1 MRTENIKIQNP
12 LQDNHLEPESQSSFD
27 IFRKKLIIASVV
39 ILLFFAYSDKI
50 WAQIESLYN
59 SSTEQFAGISTLM
72 SATANNDVDGVKF
85 FSKAGALVINQRNRG
100 GATSL
105 HIACREGNFEI
116 TKTLIDNGA
125 NVNIIDNEG
134 WTPLM
139 RASLNGNAEI
149 VEILLKNGAKASLL
163 NSLNESA
170 LIHAT
175 TSKCI
180 KCIEQIIENGDLIK
194 NMDILVLKSQIADAF
209 LIARSQENK
218 GSQGVLESFLDY
230 ASRMAPLVARNS
242 SIDDQEPLPLAL
254 NQNKISN
261 SKLNKFS
268 KNFILKNQD
277 NEKLTPEQQS
287 VYSVLEDP
295 NLPPLSNKYTSK
307 KEPTYELPQIAQQ
320 DIPLIETKEP
330 KTRYKLKSADNNDIA
345 KQNELVP
352 ALTANN
358 PNNKKP
364 IYNIPIQEKTFTNQ
378 NQQISK
384 PESKKFKFKTGQ
396 QSLIS
401 KNLNSPDVKDLENND
416 LSAVAVQDLT
426 SEPKSIPNPDSQAPT
441 PVELKKNKITFI
453 PNSKEKSQEVAPE
466 ETIFLIKK
474 KSNKYDK
481 HSVNGEVNEQI
492 NQDPQ
497 ITETSSEVVKKP
509 IKVFKFKKS
518 SSPQINNSNLESD
531 PIKLAPLEKEESLPS
546 LEESNQ
552 KNLEEKGSTIK
563 KFKFKKSINS
573 IAPTKD
579 DSSAI
584 SVQDLTSEQKSIPII
599 DSQAPNAVE
608 LKKNKITFIPNSK
621 KKNQEVTPEETIFL
635 VEKKLNENDKNS
647 ASEKP
652 LADLKNEEV
661 NEQMNQDPK
670 IPEPS
675 SEVAKKPNKVF
686 KFKKSSSPQINNS
699 SLESDSIK
707 LPPLEKE
714 ESLPSLEK
722 SLPSLEESLP
732 SLEKSLPSLEESTQK
747 NLEDKG
753 STIKKFKFKKST
765 NSIVPTKD
773 DKQEELE
780 NT

>member
-12 LQDNHLEPESQSSFD
+12 LQDTHLEPESQSSFG

-85 FSKAGALVINQRNRG
+85 FSKAGALVINQRNKG

-116 TKTLIDNGA
+116 VKTLIDNGA

-139 RASLNGNAEI
+139 RASLNGNGEI
-149 VEILLKNGAKASLL
+149 VEILLKNGAKANLL

-218 GSQGVLESFLDY
+218 STQGILELFLDY
-230 ASRMAPLVARNS
+230 TSRMSPLVAKNS
-242 SIDDQEPLPLAL
+242 STIDQESLPLLL
-254 NQNKISN
+254 NQKNINS

-268 KNFILKNQD
+268 KNFVLKNQD

-295 NLPPLSNKYTSK
+295 NLPPLSNKYTNK
-307 KEPTYELPQIAQQ
+307 KEPTYPPSKIAQQ
-320 DIPLIETKEP
+320 DIPLIDTKEP
-330 KTRYKLKSADNNDIA
+330 KTKYKLKSTYNNDIA
-345 KQNELVP
+345 KQNEILP

-378 NQQISK
+378 QTSK
-384 PESKKFKFKTGQ
+384 PEAKKFKFKTGQ

-426 SEPKSIPNPDSQAPT
+426 SEPKSIPNQDSQAPS
-441 PVELKKNKITFI
+441 PVELKKNKITFV

-466 ETIFLIKK
+466 ETIFLVEK

-481 HSVNGEVNEQI
+481 HSLTGEPIADLKNEEVNEQI
-492 NQDPQ
+492 NQDPK
-497 ITETSSEVVKKP
+497 IAEPSSEVVKKP
-509 IKVFKFKKS
+509 NKIFKFKKS
-518 SSPQINNSNLESD
+518 SSPQINNSNLEGA
-531 PIKLAPLEKEESLPS
+531 PIKLAPPKKEESLPS
-546 LEESNQ
+546 LDKPMQN
-552 KNLEEKGSTIK
+552 NLQEKGSTIK
-563 KFKFKKSINS
+563 KFKLKKSN
-573 IAPTKD
+573 
-579 DSSAI
+579 
-584 SVQDLTSEQKSIPII
+584 
-599 DSQAPNAVE
+599 
-608 LKKNKITFIPNSK
+608 
-621 KKNQEVTPEETIFL
+621 
-635 VEKKLNENDKNS
+635 
-647 ASEKP
+647 
-652 LADLKNEEV
+652 
-661 NEQMNQDPK
+661 
-670 IPEPS
+670 
-675 SEVAKKPNKVF
+675 
-686 KFKKSSSPQINNS
+686 
-699 SLESDSIK
+699 
-707 LPPLEKE
+707 
-714 ESLPSLEK
+714 
-722 SLPSLEESLP
+722 
-732 SLEKSLPSLEESTQK
+732 
-747 NLEDKG
+747 
-753 STIKKFKFKKST
+753 
-765 NSIVPTKD
+765 NSIVPSKD
-773 DKQEELE
+773 DKQEELQ

>member
-85 FSKAGALVINQRNRG
+85 FSKAGALVINQRNKG

-139 RASLNGNAEI
+139 RASLNGNGEI
-149 VEILLKNGAKASLL
+149 VEILLKNGAKANLL

-180 KCIEQIIENGDLIK
+180 KCLEQIIENGDLIK

-218 GSQGVLESFLDY
+218 GFQGVLESFLDY
-230 ASRMAPLVARNS
+230 ASRMAPLVAKNS
-242 SIDDQEPLPLAL
+242 PSANDQETLPLSL

-295 NLPPLSNKYTSK
+295 NLPPLSNKYTNK
-307 KEPTYELPQIAQQ
+307 KEPTYPPSKIAQQ
-320 DIPLIETKEP
+320 DIPLIDTKEP
-330 KTRYKLKSADNNDIA
+330 KTKYKLKSTYNNDIA
-345 KQNELVP
+345 KQNEILP

-378 NQQISK
+378 QTSK
-384 PESKKFKFKTGQ
+384 PQAKKFKFKTGQ

-401 KNLNSPDVKDLENND
+401 KNLNSPDAKDLENND

-426 SEPKSIPNPDSQAPT
+426 SIPKSIPNP
-441 PVELKKNKITFI
+441 
-453 PNSKEKSQEVAPE
+453 
-466 ETIFLIKK
+466 
-474 KSNKYDK
+474 Y
-481 HSVNGEVNEQI
+481 
-492 NQDPQ
+492 
-497 ITETSSEVVKKP
+497 
-509 IKVFKFKKS
+509 
-518 SSPQINNSNLESD
+518 
-531 PIKLAPLEKEESLPS
+531 
-546 LEESNQ
+546 
-552 KNLEEKGSTIK
+552 
-563 KFKFKKSINS
+563 
-573 IAPTKD
+573 
-579 DSSAI
+579 
-584 SVQDLTSEQKSIPII
+584 
-599 DSQAPNAVE
+599 SQAPNAVE

-621 KKNQEVTPEETIFL
+621 KKNQEVAPEETIFL
-635 VEKKLNENDKNS
+635 VEKKLNKYDKHS
-647 ASEKP
+647 LTGEP
-652 LADLKNEEV
+652 IADLKNEEV
-661 NEQMNQDPK
+661 NEQINQDSKGLKLPN
-670 IPEPS
+670 
-675 SEVAKKPNKVF
+675 EVTKKPNKIF
-686 KFKKSSSPQINNS
+686 KFKKSSSAQINNS
-699 SLESDSIK
+699 NLEGAPIK
-707 LPPLEKE
+707 LAPPKKE
-714 ESLPSLEK
+714 ESLPSLDK
-722 SLPSLEESLP
+722 PM
-732 SLEKSLPSLEESTQK
+732 QN
-747 NLEDKG
+747 NLQEKG
-753 STIKKFKFKKST
+753 STIKKFKLKKSN
-765 NSIVPTKD
+765 NSIVPSKD
-773 DKQEELE
+773 DKQEELQ

>member
-12 LQDNHLEPESQSSFD
+12 LQDTHLEPESQSSFG

-85 FSKAGALVINQRNRG
+85 FSKAGALVINQRNKG

-116 TKTLIDNGA
+116 VKTLIDNGA

-139 RASLNGNAEI
+139 RASLNGNGEI
-149 VEILLKNGAKASLL
+149 VEILLKNGAKANLL

-180 KCIEQIIENGDLIK
+180 KCLEQIIENGDLIK

-218 GSQGVLESFLDY
+218 GFQGVLESFLDY
-230 ASRMAPLVARNS
+230 ASRMAPLVAKNS
-242 SIDDQEPLPLAL
+242 PSANDQETLPLAL

-295 NLPPLSNKYTSK
+295 NLPPLSNKYTNK
-307 KEPTYELPQIAQQ
+307 KESDYQLPKISQQ
-320 DIPLIETKEP
+320 DIPLIQTQEP
-330 KTRYKLKSADNNDIA
+330 KTKYKLKSADNNDIA
-345 KQNELVP
+345 KQNELIP
-352 ALTANN
+352 ALTVNN

-364 IYNIPIQEKTFTNQ
+364 IYNTPTTIQEKTFTNQ
-378 NQQISK
+378 QISK
-384 PESKKFKFKTGQ
+384 PEAKKFKFKAGQ

-401 KNLNSPDVKDLENND
+401 KNLNSPNIKDLENND
-416 LSAVAVQDLT
+416 SSTIPVQDLT
-426 SEPKSIPNPDSQAPT
+426 SDPKSIPSLDKPSPSA
-441 PVELKKNKITFI
+441 VELKKNKITFV
-453 PNSKEKSQEVAPE
+453 PNSKEKSQEVAPQ
-466 ETIFLIKK
+466 ETIFLIEK
-474 KSNKYDK
+474 KSNKNNK
-481 HSVNGEVNEQI
+481 NPVNEKPIADLKNEEI
-492 NQDPQ
+492 NQQMNQDFESPESPN
-497 ITETSSEVVKKP
+497 ETVNKTN
-509 IKVFKFKKS
+509 KVFKFKKS
-518 SSPQINNSNLESD
+518 SNPQIINSNIESD
-531 PIKLAPLEKEESLPS
+531 SIKLAPLKKKESLP
-546 LEESNQ
+546 LLDESSQ
-552 KNLEEKGSTIK
+552 KNSEDKSSTIK
-563 KFKFKKSINS
+563 KFKLKKSNNS
-573 IAPTKD
+573 IAPIKD
-579 DSSAI
+579 DPSTTP
-584 SVQDLTSEQKSIPII
+584 VQDLTSDPKSIPSL
-599 DSQAPNAVE
+599 DKPSPSAVE
-608 LKKNKITFIPNSK
+608 LKKNKITFVPNSK
-621 KKNQEVTPEETIFL
+621 EKSQEVAPQETIFL
-635 VEKKLNENDKNS
+635 IEKKSNKNNKNPVN
-647 ASEKP
+647 EKP
-652 LADLKNEEV
+652 IADLKNEEI
-661 NEQMNQDPK
+661 NQQMNQDFES
-670 IPEPS
+670 PESPN
-675 SEVAKKPNKVF
+675 EVVKKPNKFF
-686 KFKKSSSPQINNS
+686 KFKKSSNPQIINS
-699 SLESDSIK
+699 SIESDSIK

-714 ESLPSLEK
+714 ESLPL
-722 SLPSLEESLP
+722 LEESI
-732 SLEKSLPSLEESTQK
+732 QK
-747 NLEDKG
+747 NSEDKS
-753 STIKKFKFKKST
+753 STIKKFKLKKSSNLIT
-765 NSIVPTKD
+765 PIKD
-773 DKQEELE
+773 DKQEELQ